1 MKRSPRSSHPGQSHD
16 SAIRESGQVS
26 IPRAYDEFRSDW
38 ALPQLHHGPFCSSFH
53 ATKRLSSCTHFTPR
67 GGGGPGRG
75 RYGLGSLTTA
85 SNTRDLQHGLNV
97 YWAALSQSS
106 QIRCFVSGRAYSL
119 SPFLLFCDEIDFF
132 ASASL

>member
-1 MKRSPRSSHPGQSHD
+1 MTAQYENLARSAFHEHTMSFDPIGPSRSFIMVLSAPFTPPSDSAPARISPRAG
-16 SAIRESGQVS
+16 E
-26 IPRAYDEFRSDW
+26 
-38 ALPQLHHGPFCSSFH
+38 
-53 ATKRLSSCTHFTPR
+53 
-67 GGGGPGRG
+67 GGPGRG

-119 SPFLLFCDEIDFF
+119 PPFLLFCDEIDFF